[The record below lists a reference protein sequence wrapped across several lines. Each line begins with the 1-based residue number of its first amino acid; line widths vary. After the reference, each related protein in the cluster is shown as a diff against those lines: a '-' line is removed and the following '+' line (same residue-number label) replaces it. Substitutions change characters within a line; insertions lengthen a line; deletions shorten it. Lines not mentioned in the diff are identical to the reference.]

1 MFPTRRS
8 ILTPGALARVIAG
21 WGFFVLLQL
30 SGSLLAPPVS
40 SPLLVGALVVIVGV
54 ILYAATGVVRQAEH
68 LAHRLGDPYG

>member
-1 MFPTRRS
+1 MSPTRRS

-40 SPLLVGALVVIVGV
+40 SPLLVGALVGLLTGFGFYQANLRVNR
-54 ILYAATGVVRQAEH
+54 ATSQR
-68 LAHRLGDPYG
+68 